1 MRSRMFV
8 TGAMVMCAVAGFA
21 AAEPKPTLP
30 PGFVLPHG
38 QHDVRKATAGAY
50 TSDVQHSAV
59 IARVSHLG
67 FSMSAFRF
75 GKSSATLQ
83 WDPTH
88 IEKST
93 LNATVDPA
101 SIDTPVPGFA
111 KDLIGVDYLNTA
123 KYPTATF
130 VSTAFHAKDFQHGT
144 VDGKLTIMGK
154 TVNAIFDVQL
164 IGAGPGFAASP
175 AMGHVIGIHALTHV
189 DPKALG
195 LPPVFSDPIEIAID
209 TEFTKKG

>member
-1 MRSRMFV
+1 MRSSLIV
-8 TGAMVMCAVAGFA
+8 SAVAMCAAIGVAIA
-21 AAEPKPTLP
+21 DTKSPLP

-38 QHDVRKATAGAY
+38 QHDVRKATAGTY
-50 TSDVQHSAV
+50 TSDVQHTAV

-75 GKSSATLQ
+75 GKASATLQ
-83 WDPTH
+83 WNPAH

-111 KDLIGVDYLNTA
+111 KQLLGADYLNTA

-130 VSTAFHAKDFQHGT
+130 VSTAFRAKDFQHGT

-154 TVNAIFDVQL
+154 TVNAMFDVQL

-175 AMGHVIGIHALTHV
+175 VMGHVIGIHAVTHV

-195 LPPVFSDPIEIAID
+195 LPPVFSDPIEISVD